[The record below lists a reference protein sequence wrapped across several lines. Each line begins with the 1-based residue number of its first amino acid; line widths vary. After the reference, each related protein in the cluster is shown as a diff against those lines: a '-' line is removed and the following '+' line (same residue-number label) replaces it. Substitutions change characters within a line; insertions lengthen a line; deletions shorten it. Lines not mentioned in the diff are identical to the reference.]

1 MILWFI
7 FISVKGSSST
17 WIWVYHYLNINDWS
31 WKEITKEHSYNL
43 FQITNFSTLF
53 SRKRFL
59 VTYSWFWLTHT
70 QIVNEAKSVTKEM
83 IKNTFRFKEIANPV
97 VHSNIFIREL
107 MLKRTIWIRQMTDF
121 LSFFFFIQN
130 ANVLHCFDH
139 QCLITFGI
147 QYKLLKKGN
156 W

>member
-43 FQITNFSTLF
+43 FQITNISTLF
-53 SRKRFL
+53 SRKGFL
-59 VTYSWFWLTHT
+59 VTYSWFWLTDN
-70 QIVNEAKSVTKEM
+70 QIVNEDKSVTKK
-83 IKNTFRFKEIANPV
+83 IVKNTSCCYEITNPV
-97 VHSNIFIREL
+97 VHSNIFLCEL
-107 MLKRTIWIRQMTDF
+107 MLKRTIWICQMTDF
-121 LSFFFFIQN
+121 LFFFFFITECKCFI
-130 ANVLHCFDH
+130 LFDH
-139 QCLITFGI
+139 HCLITFWI
-147 QYKLLKKGN
+147 QYILLKKLN